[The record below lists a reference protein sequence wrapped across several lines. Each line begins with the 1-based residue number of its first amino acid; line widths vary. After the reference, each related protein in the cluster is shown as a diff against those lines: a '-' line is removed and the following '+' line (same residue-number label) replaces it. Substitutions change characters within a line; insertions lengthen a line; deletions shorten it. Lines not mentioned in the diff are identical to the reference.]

1 MRGCSAFMK
10 ITLQGFSKNLGG
22 GVCFSCAQPEGH
34 YKHIKKIFSAIFAG
48 LAVSSAFYTAMPQ
61 LNAAPRELIDIT
73 SVNSNIHVDMAYLG
87 RQNFLGRRVANYR
100 SNTCYLLPA
109 TANALSRANERL
121 ERLSYRI
128 TVRDCWRPSS
138 ASIDMS
144 NWADTQDQKNLTD
157 RDLNAA
163 QKVIFEDPRLFDQ
176 MGILRPSR
184 LKRLGYLALYSN
196 HNKGSTVDLEL
207 LEWVMGRWE
216 KADTGTAFDVFSRRS
231 GQSAQLNSDQKHHR
245 NLISGVMSSE
255 GFRGLATEW
264 WHWTHRN
271 SNGGSYLDGTVD

>member
-1 MRGCSAFMK
+1 MK
-10 ITLQGFSKNLGG
+10 ITLQGFSENLGG
-22 GVCFSCAQPEGH
+22 GVCFSCAQPKGH
-34 YKHIKKIFSAIFAG
+34 YKHFKKIFSAFFAG

-61 LNAAPRELIDIT
+61 LHAAPRELIDIRT
-73 SVNSNIHVDMAYLG
+73 VNRNIHIDMAYIG

-109 TANALSRANERL
+109 AASALSRVNERL
-121 ERLSYRI
+121 EVLSYRLV
-128 TVRDCWRPSS
+128 VRDCWRPSS
-138 ASIDMS
+138 ASVDMS
-144 NWADTQDQKNLTD
+144 NWANTQDQKNLT
-157 RDLNAA
+157 RGDLNAA
-163 QKVIFEDPRLFDQ
+163 QNEIFEDPRLFDQ

-184 LKRLGYLALYSN
+184 LKSYGYLALYSN
-196 HNKGSTVDLEL
+196 HNKGSTVDIEL

-231 GQSAQLNSDQKHHR
+231 GRAAQLNSDAKLHR
-245 NLISGVMSSE
+245 NLISGTMADE

-264 WHWTHRN
+264 WHWTHRT